1 MQGRE
6 IKKGFAAER
15 EMTIVL
21 GQLGGSMS
29 RLAKVTSVC
38 WTEGQHL
45 FEFWEEPNFL
55 MRRAGEE
62 YGWLMISD
70 CLRQWVAWQLQ
81 RTATLS
87 LPTDHLK
94 AWYKQLFVT
103 KFGLE
108 HNQEWVRI
116 NRHCGHPCTSLGICR
131 NGSCFSLWLERKK
144 THSSTR
150 PPSTPEVFVPWGV
163 TTTRGCRIISSHFS
177 MWRTY

>member
-45 FEFWEEPNFL
+45 FELWEEPNFL

-70 CLRQWVAWQLQ
+70 CLRQ
-81 RTATLS
+81 
-87 LPTDHLK
+87 
-94 AWYKQLFVT
+94 
-103 KFGLE
+103 
-108 HNQEWVRI
+108 
-116 NRHCGHPCTSLGICR
+116 
-131 NGSCFSLWLERKK
+131 
-144 THSSTR
+144 
-150 PPSTPEVFVPWGV
+150 
-163 TTTRGCRIISSHFS
+163 
-177 MWRTY
+177 